1 MLTVTLM
8 GVEDRIKKETK
19 NQDIVVMIERTRNK
33 CQKATEWKKKSHND
47 NKKTRFKK
55 GKKKNLEIMPE

>member
-19 NQDIVVMIERTRNK
+19 NHDVIVMIERTRNK
-33 CQKATEWKKKSHND
+33 CQKATERKKKLITTI
-47 NKKTRFKK
+47 KETGIKE
-55 GKKKNLEIMPE
+55 KNEKRRSSI